1 MRVAFTLKPESGVPL
16 HRQICEEWQQ
26 GILNGRF
33 RGGER
38 VPSTRELAA
47 TLGVAR
53 TTVTAAYEQLAAEG
67 YLDSARG
74 SGTFVCRELP
84 EALLHPRRA
93 AAPRAGAET
102 PIRLSRYATGLAD
115 PRMPAPSRG
124 PGWLHF
130 SQWRP
135 DPHHFPFGL
144 WRKLINRH
152 LRRESSALFDYAES
166 ASGYEPLRREIA
178 AYLGRSR
185 AVRCTAE
192 QILMVNGSQQ
202 ALDLCARL
210 LLDRG
215 DEVAF
220 ENPGYQGARQVFS
233 ACGAQLAAAPIDGDG
248 LVATRLSERARL
260 VYVTPS
266 HQFPSGVSMSVAR
279 RLELIEWARRHNAAI
294 VEDDYDSEYRY
305 SSPPLP
311 AMQGLSSGA
320 PVIYLGTFSKVMFP
334 GLRIGYVIPPPQLA
348 AVFARAKW
356 LTDRQTPVL
365 EQAALADFLRE
376 GHLDRHTRRM
386 RRLYG
391 RRREALVAALAKQ
404 FAGRAEVLGDEA
416 GMHVLV
422 RFEDPDIERRAIAN
436 RVQLASS
443 SGYYLGVAPPNE
455 FVFGFSSLSET
466 AIREGIRR
474 LAR

>member
-16 HRQICEEWQQ
+16 HRQIYEEWRQ

-84 EALLHPRRA
+84 EALLHPPACRGRRGQA
-93 AAPRAGAET
+93 RKRRFAFRATPPAWPTRVCLRPHVGA
-102 PIRLSRYATGLAD
+102 
-115 PRMPAPSRG
+115 
-124 PGWLHF
+124 GWLHF

-152 LRRESSALFDYAES
+152 LRRESAALFDYAES

-233 ACGAQLAAAPIDGDG
+233 ACGARLAAAPIDGDG

-305 SSPPLP
+305 SGPPLP
-311 AMQGLSSGA
+311 AMQGLASGA

-348 AVFARAKW
+348 SRVRARQVA
-356 LTDRQTPVL
+356 DRPADAGAGTGGAGGFPSGRAPGPAYPPD
-365 EQAALADFLRE
+365 AAPLRPASR
-376 GHLDRHTRRM
+376 GA
-386 RRLYG
+386 G
-391 RRREALVAALAKQ
+391 GGAGEALRRQ
-404 FAGRAEVLGDEA
+404 GRGAGR
-416 GMHVLV
+416 
-422 RFEDPDIERRAIAN
+422 
-436 RVQLASS
+436 
-443 SGYYLGVAPPNE
+443 
-455 FVFGFSSLSET
+455 
-466 AIREGIRR
+466 
-474 LAR
+474 